1 MTAIP
6 MLPSNPVVP
15 GGILAIAAEC
25 RRRRSLGEKIVDL
38 SLGEPDF
45 DTPTHIMEAAVQ
57 ALEDGATRYTP
68 SAGIPV
74 LRQALIRSL
83 GAEGLRFAPREVMVT
98 VGATGA
104 IWCAF
109 QALLRP
115 GDEVILPAPYYPQYL
130 NPISMRGAHA
140 VIVQTSSEERFKLQ
154 PEALRAAITDKTR
167 MLILNAPSNPAGVI
181 YTREELE
188 ALAAV
193 AEEHN
198 VFILSDEVYAAFTY
212 GGKFVSMAAVA
223 PQSTLI
229 VRSVSKTYAMTG
241 WRIGFAAGPAAII
254 DAMTAVQESCVVT
267 PAAVSQWAAVEALRG
282 PQDCVAKIRNEFARR
297 RAIATEKL
305 QAIEG
310 VQVET
315 GDGGMFVFPDLG
327 ARVPD
332 VDAFCKRL
340 LREHNV
346 AVVPGSEFGAPTC
359 VRISLGTNANDI
371 AEGIDR
377 IAKAIDDEEVSWT
390 SN

>member
-1 MTAIP
+1 
-6 MLPSNPVVP
+6 MLPSNPIIP

-68 SAGIPV
+68 TAGVPA

-83 GAEGLRFAPREVMVT
+83 SAEGLRFAPREVMVT

-109 QALLRP
+109 QALLRA

-130 NPISMRGAHA
+130 NPISMRGAQA
-140 VIVQTSSEERFKLQ
+140 VIVPTSAEQRFKLQ
-154 PEALRAAITDKTR
+154 PESLRAAITDKTR

-181 YTREELE
+181 YSREELE

-193 AEEHN
+193 AQEHN

-212 GGKFVSMAAVA
+212 GEKFVSMAAVA
-223 PQSTLI
+223 PNSTLV

-267 PAAVSQWAAVEALRG
+267 PAAVSQWAAIEALRG
-282 PQDCVAKIRNEFARR
+282 PQDCVARIRNEFARR

-310 VQVET
+310 VQIDGGE
-315 GDGGMFVFPDLG
+315 GGMFVFPDLG

-332 VDAFCKRL
+332 VDAFCARL
-340 LREHNV
+340 LRQHNV
-346 AVVPGSEFGAPTC
+346 AVVPGREFGAPTC
-359 VRISLGTNANDI
+359 VRISLGTNATDI
-371 AEGIDR
+371 AEGIER
-377 IAKAIDDEEVSWT
+377 IAKAIDEEEVSWT